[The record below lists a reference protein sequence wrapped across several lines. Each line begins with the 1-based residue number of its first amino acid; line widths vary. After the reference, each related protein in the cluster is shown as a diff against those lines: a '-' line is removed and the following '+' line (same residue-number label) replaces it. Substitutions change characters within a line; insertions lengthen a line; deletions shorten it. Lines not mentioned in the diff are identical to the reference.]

1 MREHFAELLSD
12 IERRLAE
19 ESGVVD
25 RALDDAVRAFVQ
37 RDGSLAG
44 RVVDGDRE
52 LDHMEVELE
61 RLCLDTMARQQ
72 PMARDLRFLAGALK
86 INSDLER
93 MGDLA
98 CNVAKGTW
106 RLSTPTDAAFGDRL
120 LKLAEKVRRMLEGA
134 TNALVTRDADL
145 AREVWALD
153 HQVDEHFGEILEYC
167 FRLMRDDRIQPQD
180 ATNYVA
186 AARNVERI
194 GDHAQ
199 NISEDVVF
207 IVEGR
212 IVRHN
217 AEARIAPKPPSGV

>member
-1 MREHFAELLSD
+1 MREHFEGRLTD

-19 ESGVVD
+19 ESGLVD
-25 RALDDAVRAFVQ
+25 RALDDAVRAFLR
-37 RDGSLAG
+37 RDSALAG
-44 RVVDGDRE
+44 RVVDGDQD
-52 LDHMEVELE
+52 LDHLEVELE

-72 PMARDLRFLAGALK
+72 PMAGDLRFLAGALK

-98 CNVAKGTW
+98 CNVAKSTW
-106 RLSTPTDAAFGDRL
+106 RLNADVDLAYGAQLT
-120 LKLAEKVRRMLEGA
+120 KLAEEVRRMIQGSMD
-134 TNALVTRDADL
+134 ALVTRDADL
-145 AREVWALD
+145 ARQVWALD
-153 HQVDEHFGEILEYC
+153 NRVDEMFGHLLDGC
-167 FRLMRDDRIQPQD
+167 FELLRSDFARARDV
-180 ATNYVA
+180 TTCLA
-186 AARNVERI
+186 AARHVERI

-217 AEARIAPKPPSGV
+217 AEARISPRPPAGV